1 MYVVICLDR
10 HSIPSVSMFDVETEA
25 LEHIKHLAEQ
35 GANNIHLAKE
45 IDFEIER
52 KINVRLV

>member
-25 LEHIKHLAEQ
+25 LECIKHLAEQ
-35 GANNIHLAKE
+35 GATNINLAKE

-52 KINVRLV
+52 KISVRLV